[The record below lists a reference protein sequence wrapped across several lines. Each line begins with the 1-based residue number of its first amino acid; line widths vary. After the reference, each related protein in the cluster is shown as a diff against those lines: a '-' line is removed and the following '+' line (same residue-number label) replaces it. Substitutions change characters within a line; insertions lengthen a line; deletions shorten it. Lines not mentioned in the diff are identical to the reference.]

1 MEHHI
6 YLTFLSALRSDIP
19 FNRMKATRTII
30 QTNIFPPFNEIY
42 QTSESA
48 LKELLYNR
56 QLEDDE
62 FT

>member
-30 QTNIFPPFNEIY
+30 QTNIFPPLMKSTKLVNPH
-42 QTSESA
+42 
-48 LKELLYNR
+48 
-56 QLEDDE
+56 
-62 FT
+62 